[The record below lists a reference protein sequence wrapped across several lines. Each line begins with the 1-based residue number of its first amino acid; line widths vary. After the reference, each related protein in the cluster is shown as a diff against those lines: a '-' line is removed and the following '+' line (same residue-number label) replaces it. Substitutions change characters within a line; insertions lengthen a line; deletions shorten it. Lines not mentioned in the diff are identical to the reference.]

1 MGWQIRR
8 IRPGEGERLRDI
20 RLRALSED
28 PGAFGSS
35 FDEEVG
41 RLMPVW
47 DEAASARSEGGAE
60 ATFVAEAEG
69 AWVGMA
75 AGFRADDDPATIGL
89 FGMWVAPEAR
99 GHGLGRR
106 LVDEVVA
113 WAQASGARAVR
124 LGVIRGNGPAVELYR
139 RAGFLLTD
147 EHRPLR
153 SDPSREVERMVLV
166 LDGGRPER
174 EDFGVTAG

>member
-1 MGWQIRR
+1 M
-8 IRPGEGERLRDI
+8 
-20 RLRALSED
+20 
-28 PGAFGSS
+28 
-35 FDEEVG
+35 
-41 RLMPVW
+41 
-47 DEAASARSEGGAE
+47 
-60 ATFVAEAEG
+60 AEAEG